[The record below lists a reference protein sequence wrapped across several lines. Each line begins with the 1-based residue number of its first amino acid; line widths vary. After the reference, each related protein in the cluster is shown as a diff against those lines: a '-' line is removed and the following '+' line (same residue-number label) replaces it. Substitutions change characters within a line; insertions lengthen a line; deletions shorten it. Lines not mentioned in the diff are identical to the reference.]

1 MLWVEMHLP
10 SGIRRVSNE
19 ALATDSHFYEP
30 DLASLSQFRY
40 SMDRLYGGYVRPS
53 YGRFE
58 FLPTA
63 FENDWPPPDSF
74 PVTVYWD
81 EDDGY
86 KTLLDGTLYITDQAE
101 DSVTYIPFEQEFT
114 GRFTDHVYDNKIAG
128 ASGLFVNNV
137 PYIDPNLTANYVLG
151 DDVNAPYISFTDTG
165 DKLVLNSLSDVCA
178 VGTHMFYRD
187 GLVMRLVDMFTDNGS
202 REITEF
208 DYFSWQRRHNTPY
221 ADYRCGDYSVAG
233 FSFADRSNS
242 VTPIFHNDAQQ
253 AQEDYDTAVRELELA
268 QASLD
273 ANPTDSDLI
282 AARDARQSDV
292 DAAANTLANAKAA
305 DETEITKGLNRIKQ
319 ILEMPQITV
328 KMPITQGIPNFGER
342 VSFVSESGLKNIN
355 VWLRVRGMVLDF
367 DNDQIV
373 LVGEGEVA

>member
-10 SGIRRVSNE
+10 SGTRRVSNE
-19 ALATDSHFYEP
+19 DLATDSNFYEP

-40 SMDRLYGGYVRPS
+40 SMDRLYGGYIRPP

-74 PVTVYWD
+74 PVTVYWA

-101 DSVTYIPFEQEFT
+101 DSVTYIPFEHEFT
-114 GRFTDHVYDNKIAG
+114 GRFTDHVYDGTISG
-128 ASGLFVNNV
+128 ASGLFVANV
-137 PYIDPNLTANYVLG
+137 PSIDPNLTADYSLG
-151 DDVNAPYISFTDTG
+151 DATNAPYISFIDHG

-178 VGTHMFYRD
+178 VGAHMFYRD

-233 FSFADRSNS
+233 FSFAARDISIA
-242 VTPIFHNDAQQ
+242 PIFNTATDA
-253 AQEDYDTAVRELELA
+253 
-268 QASLD
+268 
-273 ANPTDSDLI
+273 
-282 AARDARQSDV
+282 
-292 DAAANTLANAKAA
+292 
-305 DETEITKGLNRIKQ
+305 ETQITTGLNRIKQ